1 MLGLTSLG
9 VLHTLIGLLAV
20 VSGFWA
26 LARYKEISPKN
37 RLGQTYLV
45 ATPITAVTG
54 LGIFQ
59 HGGFGPPHALS
70 ILTLI
75 ALAVGT
81 VGATTNVF
89 GRLSRYVQAASY
101 SATILFHMI
110 PGFTESLTRLPPA
123 TPVFAS
129 ADAPEFK
136 PIYAALMLLFLIG
149 LTLQIR
155 WLRQEVQP

>member
-45 ATPITAVTG
+45 ATLITAVTG

-101 SATILFHMI
+101 SATMLFHMI
-110 PGFTESLTRLPPA
+110 PGFTESLTRLPVDG
-123 TPVFAS
+123 PVFAS

-136 PIYAALMLLFLIG
+136 PIYGTLIVLFLIG

-155 WLRQEVQP
+155 WLRAESKR